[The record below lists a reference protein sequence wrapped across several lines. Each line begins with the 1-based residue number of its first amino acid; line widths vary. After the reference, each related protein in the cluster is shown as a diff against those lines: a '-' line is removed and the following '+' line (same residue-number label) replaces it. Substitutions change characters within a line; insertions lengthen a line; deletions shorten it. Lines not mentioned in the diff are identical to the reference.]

1 MRRIVSTAMV
11 LATSLI
17 AMPVLAGSIS
27 TVTGIAATQPS
38 VLEIACAH
46 CPAPV
51 VKASKS
57 DYQVPTVPSGSQT
70 AEVVD
75 VNGEKKLKRVESWLG
90 GSPVVVYTSAS
101 GWATDGSAIVA
112 GALPLQNEIDHDA
125 TTAAVDAP
133 QDEKPAPALAG
144 FELRLN

>member
-1 MRRIVSTAMV
+1 MRRIASTAMI
-11 LATSLI
+11 LATSMI
-17 AMPVLAGSIS
+17 ATPVLAGSIS
-27 TVTGIAATQPS
+27 TVTGIAASQPS
-38 VLEIACAH
+38 VLEIDCAH

-57 DYQVPTVPSGSQT
+57 DYQVPSVPSGSQT

>member
-1 MRRIVSTAMV
+1 MRRIVSTSMIFA
-11 LATSLI
+11 ATMF
-17 AMPVLAGSIS
+17 AMPAMAGSIT
-27 TVTGIAATQPS
+27 TVTGMAATQPS
-38 VLEIACAH
+38 MLDIDCAH
-46 CPAPV
+46 CPAPAEKV
-51 VKASKS
+51 AKS

-70 AEVVD
+70 AEVVE

-112 GALPLQNEIDHDA
+112 GVLPGPTEIDHGA

-144 FELRLN
+144 FDLRLN